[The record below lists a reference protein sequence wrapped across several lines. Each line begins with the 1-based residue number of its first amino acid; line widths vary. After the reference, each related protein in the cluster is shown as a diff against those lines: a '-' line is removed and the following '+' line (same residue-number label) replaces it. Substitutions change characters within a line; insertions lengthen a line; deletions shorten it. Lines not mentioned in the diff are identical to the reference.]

1 MGKERTPGVRQLMEQ
16 VLVGQT
22 TLCGKVDG
30 LRKDFSDF
38 KVQEAAT
45 NATQSADIATL
56 KLGVKGAF
64 GKIEKHEGTHPKFF
78 MWIIGSVFTIVSL
91 VMGTAAL
98 MTRWGAHHAARAA
111 GLDG

>member
-1 MGKERTPGVRQLMEQ
+1 MSKTPGVRQVMVQILE
-16 VLVGQT
+16 GQHD
-22 TLCGKVDG
+22 LCGKVDG

-45 NATQSADIATL
+45 NATQTADITAL
-56 KLGVKGAF
+56 KKGVSGAF
-64 GKIEKHEGTHPKFF
+64 HKIEAHEGSHPKFF